1 MTTAESSKENE
12 MAEHNTLDI
21 VKAAAS
27 AAMSR
32 RAQDGVILDL
42 RELDCF
48 TDFFAIFS
56 GVSDIQ
62 VEGISQAVLE
72 ELETNWEQRPWH
84 QEGARK
90 ADWIL
95 LDYVDFVV
103 HVFLAERRDYY
114 NLERLWA
121 EAGRIELP
129 ELAMPAHLESLSDE
143 VSEAGVD
150 PDGALVFGGQVEGTS
165 EE

>member
-1 MTTAESSKENE
+1 MENE
-12 MAEHNTLDI
+12 KNTLDI

-27 AAMSR
+27 AAISR

-42 RELDCF
+42 RELDGF
-48 TDFFAIFS
+48 TDFFVIFS

-72 ELETNWEQRPWH
+72 ELESNWSQKPWH

-103 HVFLAERRDYY
+103 HVFLSERRAYY

-121 EAGRIELP
+121 EAERIELP
-129 ELAMPAHLESLSDE
+129 ELTMPVYME
-143 VSEAGVD
+143 VQEEETD
-150 PDGALVFGGQVEGTS
+150 PDGVLVFGEHEESTS
-165 EE
+165 EL

>member
-1 MTTAESSKENE
+1 MENGK
-12 MAEHNTLDI
+12 NTLDM

-27 AAMSR
+27 AAISR

-42 RELDCF
+42 RELDGF

-72 ELETNWEQRPWH
+72 ELESNWSQTPWH

-103 HVFLAERRDYY
+103 HVFLSERRAYY

-129 ELAMPAHLESLSDE
+129 ELTMPAHVE
-143 VSEAGVD
+143 VQEEETD
-150 PDGALVFGGQVEGTS
+150 PDGVLVFGEHGESTS
-165 EE
+165 EL

>member
-1 MTTAESSKENE
+1 
-12 MAEHNTLDI
+12 MAEHNTLEI

-84 QEGARK
+84 QEGERK

-103 HVFLAERRDYY
+103 HVFLAERRAYY

-143 VSEAGVD
+143 ASEERID
-150 PDGALVFGGQVEGTS
+150 PDGALVFGGHEEGEGVS